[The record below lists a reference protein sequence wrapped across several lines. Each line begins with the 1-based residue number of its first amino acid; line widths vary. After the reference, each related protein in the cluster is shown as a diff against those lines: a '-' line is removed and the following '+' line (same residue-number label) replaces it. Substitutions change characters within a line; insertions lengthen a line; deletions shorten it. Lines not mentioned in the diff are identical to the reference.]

1 MTTPVKPEPIGR
13 VLTGDEWEAAQYA
26 PHRLTSDPKKPLPP
40 GRVLTG
46 DEWEQA
52 QRAGSLRKLTFP
64 AMPKFAAD
72 ATRRLNPNAGKPD
85 NTLGEDVVSIAN
97 ALDQTARTIPMPGA
111 SGALQLGAILGRQVV
126 APVVEH
132 PIMTAAMMNPV
143 GGVVGGMMAAH
154 TVAKYGWQVAH
165 ESQMT
170 PEERAEALKDPDRV
184 SGEAAAVQGI
194 MLGLGAIAGVH
205 AVRSARTAGDFGA
218 GMMEAG
224 AKGLEGFKDPFGGD
238 ALKTVELKE
247 AVAAS
252 GRRYFETEKGAEVLG
267 TTAGAHG
274 LPETASPFPPASPLD
289 VAWKQGHSMASA
301 QPEVAPPVT
310 PESAPSGSVA
320 PPAGA
325 VGLALIEG
333 TGKVRTRGLSR
344 NIEAKALANNLSEA
358 FGDLPEYRQLD
369 LDNQAQFALDFIAR
383 DPDAARRV
391 AMGQENAP
399 QGLSPASVLVE
410 LENRATTNGDPSLVH
425 DLATGRLA
433 EQGTTMGQFIRI
445 LGERNRESPV
455 AAVQELANRRKG
467 GAKAG
472 RFIQRAVKDIEKHTG
487 INADQ
492 IAELINTLRC

>member
-1 MTTPVKPEPIGR
+1 MTTPVKPEPTGR

-46 DEWEQA
+46 DEWEKA
-52 QRAGSLRKLTFP
+52 QRAGSLRSLTFP

-72 ATRRLNPNAGKPD
+72 ATRRLNPNSGEQDRTPTEYLGDAIREYASDIEHAPSLVPGTQGVQQLAG
-85 NTLGEDVVSIAN
+85 
-97 ALDQTARTIPMPGA
+97 
-111 SGALQLGAILGRQVV
+111 ILGRQVV

-132 PIMTAAMMNPV
+132 PIMTAAMLNPV
-143 GGVVGGMMAAH
+143 GAAVGGAMAAH
-154 TVAKYGWQVAH
+154 SIAKYGWQVAH

-170 PEERAEALKDPDRV
+170 PEERAEAIKDPNRV
-184 SGEAAAVQGI
+184 SGEAAAVQAV
-194 MLGLGAIAGVH
+194 MLGLGGLAGVK
-205 AVRSARTAGDFGA
+205 AARSVGDFGA

-274 LPETASPFPPASPLD
+274 LPETASPFPPASALD
-289 VAWKQGHSMASA
+289 VAWKQGHATASA

-310 PESAPSGSVA
+310 PEAAPSGSVA
-320 PPAGA
+320 PPAGT
-325 VGLALIEG
+325 VGLAPIEG

-383 DPDAARRV
+383 DPAAARRV

-410 LENRATTNGDPSLVH
+410 LENRATINGDPSLVH